1 MKVNQSGSV
10 WRPYAY
16 SQQPPLSTGQ
26 GRRAKGEDQ
35 VEISAQAKAM
45 LQKEAVSSRESKETS
60 LSKEERIEQLKQQ
73 IANGTYQVDAH
84 KVAERLYNFSV
95 SGLKE

>member
-45 LQKEAVSSRESKETS
+45 LQEEKKAASSRESKETS
-60 LSKEERIEQLKQQ
+60 LSKQERIEQLKQQ
-73 IANGTYQVDAH
+73 IANGTYQVDAQ
-84 KVAERLYNFSV
+84 KVAERLYNFWFR
-95 SGLKE
+95 G

>member
-16 SQQPPLSTGQ
+16 SQQPPLSTGL
-26 GRRAKGEDQ
+26 GKRSKGEDQ

-45 LQKEAVSSRESKETS
+45 LQEEKKAASSRESKETS
-60 LSKEERIEQLKQQ
+60 LSKQERIEQLKQQ
-73 IANGTYQVDAH
+73 IANGTYRVDAQ
-84 KVAERLYNFSV
+84 KVAERLYNFWFR
-95 SGLKE
+95 G

>member
-16 SQQPPLSTGQ
+16 SQQPPLSTGL
-26 GRRAKGEDQ
+26 GKRSKGEDQ

-45 LQKEAVSSRESKETS
+45 LQEEKKAASSRESKETS
-60 LSKEERIEQLKQQ
+60 LSKQERIEQLKQQ

-84 KVAERLYNFSV
+84 KVAERLYNFWFR
-95 SGLKE
+95 G